1 MTNNESHTDL
11 INSVEEKRKEV
22 KEQFGLSDEEFNIL
36 VRNVILDSF
45 DKLKI
50 RLSTDDPIF
59 AVIFAQKNVMDYY
72 SIMITNSLN
81 NVPKQIGNAIDDR
94 LNELS
99 ENIQL
104 VGEAFDNELTQFKKE
119 FSTQTLELNNQI
131 ITGFNSFIDKKV
143 TEIKNILESTNH
155 QTKPI
160 FQAEKQ
166 GKDKFNF
173 NIITLLL
180 ILLNLI
186 ITGIAFY
193 STNKDN
199 MKEKPYLIG
208 LFKGFEQVKKELPEK
223 EANRVQSIVI
233 DAIDKE
239 LKSKK

>member
-1 MTNNESHTDL
+1 MTNNIDL
-11 INSVEEKRKEV
+11 INSVEEKREEV

-36 VRNVILDSF
+36 IRNVILDSF

-50 RLSTDDPIF
+50 RLSADDPIF

-81 NVPKQIGNAIDDR
+81 NIPKQIGNAIDSR

-104 VGEAFDNELTQFKKE
+104 VGEAFDNELTEFKKE

-131 ITGFNSFIDKKV
+131 IAGFNSFIDKKV
-143 TEIKNILESTNH
+143 TEIKNTLESTNQ
-155 QTKPI
+155 QTKPL
-160 FQAEKQ
+160 FQKEKEKQ
-166 GKDKFNF
+166 SKFI
-173 NIITLLL
+173 NIILLVL
-180 ILLNLI
+180 ILLNLT
-186 ITGIAFY
+186 ITGIVFY
-193 STNKDN
+193 STTQNKGYIE
-199 MKEKPYLIG
+199 KEKSYLTG
-208 LFKGFEQVKKELPEK
+208 LFKAFEQVKKELPEK
-223 EANRVQSIVI
+223 EANKVQSIVI